1 MIGFEACWAIIIKCA
16 NCNHTVQNFSH
27 RKPKFWIF
35 WNKNRENATQNDIK
49 RHNLRQK
56 KLSRRNDGWLY
67 WVNLASDT
75 SLMYLPVGWTHVTA
89 RMICQDR
96 SFTSSI
102 KRIICN
108 CCELDNVNSQQCATE
123 TPHRFLLNILS
134 GRLSFTM
141 QKIWFKNNNQNL
153 IHQLL
158 SDSAPIIFIVIA
170 GWCLM
175 PSSCANF
182 VGFWQ
187 FWFLVI
193 TWRKLVHCSSTSCRQ
208 HSFLLFSEISNADEK
223 LPFIWKMTVC
233 SREILIFKCVSFAL
247 FFLIMLMYYLC
258 LLRGFFIHSDQ
269 NIWGENSGKLDYT
282 SKKDKS
288 QITDWIFKIQHNCA
302 NMMSNTK
309 QMAGYK

>member
-35 WNKNRENATQNDIK
+35 WNKKLSKCYTKGHKTAQLKT
-49 RHNLRQK
+49 K
-56 KLSRRNDGWLY
+56 KLSRRDDGWLY

-170 GWCLM
+170 GWYLM
-175 PSSCANF
+175 PC
-182 VGFWQ
+182 
-187 FWFLVI
+187 
-193 TWRKLVHCSSTSCRQ
+193 
-208 HSFLLFSEISNADEK
+208 HSFLLFFWK
-223 LPFIWKMTVC
+223 L
-233 SREILIFKCVSFAL
+233 
-247 FFLIMLMYYLC
+247 
-258 LLRGFFIHSDQ
+258 
-269 NIWGENSGKLDYT
+269 
-282 SKKDKS
+282 
-288 QITDWIFKIQHNCA
+288 
-302 NMMSNTK
+302 
-309 QMAGYK
+309 